1 MTDPKLIAI
10 LRTVYMFQDAPQEVL
25 EQLAPLV
32 TYHEYK
38 ANQLIIRKGDEGEAE
53 E

>member
-10 LRTVYMFQDAPQEVL
+10 LRKVDLFHDAPQEVL

-32 TYHEYK
+32 TRHEY
-38 ANQLIIRKGDEGEAE
+38 AENQIIIRKGDEGDA
-53 E
+53 